1 VHTLT
6 IASAT
11 APGVTPVMLQRE
23 ALLARVAREQSI
35 PSTEL
40 GDV

>member
-6 IASAT
+6 IALAT
-11 APGVTPVMLQRE
+11 APGVTPVMLQKV
-23 ALLARVAREQSI
+23 ALLAQVACEPSI

-40 GDV
+40 GDI

>member
-1 VHTLT
+1 MHTLT

-11 APGVTPVMLQRE
+11 ALGVTPVMLERA
-23 ALLARVAREQSI
+23 ALLAQVAHEQSI
-35 PSTEL
+35 PSAEL